1 MTIIAQKLTYIPFFS
16 WFGMLDIKLIREQ
29 PDVIKRDLEKR
40 GATEKLQLLGH
51 IITWDEEWRRDL
63 RELENLRA
71 KRNVL
76 TKEIAELKKE
86 GKDAQAKVDEAA
98 RLPDEIAK
106 VEQEVETLKEKVTR
120 GLMRLPNIL
129 HETVPVGASDQ
140 DNVEVRRWGEPNIPS
155 YELLPHGEFM
165 EKLGVADFERA
176 RKVAGAGFYY
186 LKGDIVLMD
195 LALAQFALSM
205 LSKKG
210 YTPVLPPFM
219 MRRGP
224 YEGVVDLADFESVM
238 YKVDGEDLYLIATS
252 EHPIGAMHADEIIEE
267 DMLPMKF
274 AGWSTNFRKEI
285 GAHGVDTKGLFRIH
299 QFNKV
304 EQFIFCRPEDGWKM
318 HEEMIVNAEE
328 LMQQLN
334 LPYRIVNVC
343 TGDIGT
349 IAAKKYDLEAWFP
362 RQKAY
367 GEVVSCSNCTDYQA
381 RRLNIRCGKV
391 GGEKRFLHTLNSTAL
406 ATSRTLRAIFENNQ
420 RADGTLEVPPV
431 LRSYMDGIESI
442 EPRASQRATKT

>member
-1 MTIIAQKLTYIPFFS
+1 
-16 WFGMLDIKLIREQ
+16 MLDIKILREQ
-29 PDVIKRDLEKR
+29 PDIIRRDLNKR
-40 GATEKLQLLGH
+40 GATEKLQLLDH
-51 IITWDEEWRRDL
+51 IISWDEEWRKL
-63 RELENLRA
+63 LVELENLRH
-71 KRNVL
+71 KRNKL

-86 GKDAQAKVDEAA
+86 GKDARAIMEEAA
-98 RLPDEIAK
+98 RLPNEIEKA
-106 VEQEVETLKEKVTR
+106 EVEVNSLQDKITR

-129 HETVPVGASDQ
+129 HDTVPVGASDA
-140 DNVEVRRWGEPNIPS
+140 DNQEVRRWGETKVPP

-176 RKVAGAGFYY
+176 RKVAGTGFFY
-186 LKGDIVLMD
+186 LKGPLALMD
-195 LALAQFALSM
+195 IALAQFALEHM
-205 LSKKG
+205 VKKG
-210 YTPVLPPFM
+210 YTPIFPPLM
-219 MRRGP
+219 LRRAP

-238 YKVDGEDLYLIATS
+238 YKIDGEDLYLIATS
-252 EHPIGAMHADEIIEE
+252 EHPIGAMYKDEIIEE
-267 DMLPMKF
+267 DMLPMRF
-274 AGWSTNFRKEI
+274 AGYSTNFRKEI

-304 EQFIFCRPEDGWKM
+304 EQFVFCKPEESWQI
-318 HEEMIVNAEE
+318 HEEMIKNAEE
-328 LMQQLN
+328 LYQRLK

-362 RQKAY
+362 RQNSF
-367 GEVVSCSNCTDYQA
+367 GEVVSCSNCTDYQS

-420 RADGTLEVPPV
+420 KEDGSLEIPEV
-431 LRSYMDGIESI
+431 LQSYLGGLKSI
-442 EPRASQRATKT
+442 EPIEYKK